1 MSLNPLLNSFLY
13 LIGGEVAIEV
23 GIELINN
30 ESEDITDEDITE
42 NIKDRLEGTGVNFE
56 PDEDEILK
64 LNTVRKTLYKL
75 YSHKLAQFRR
85 IRDKSTGWFIYFWWH
100 EFDLL
105 EDILSEKKKL
115 LLRKLR
121 DRLQH
126 EETNYFFRC
135 GKCGLEKNYKYRF
148 DEAFELNFR
157 CPDCNSQL
165 EAQDN
170 SKILLFL
177 KEKIILLQKLNI
189 IVEKQEP
196 SEKEREKR
204 ENLKL
209 RQGKGKRK
217 TKYED
222 EDIDEDDSDEEDDSD
237 KKEDDEDEDSKDSDS
252 KDSDM

>member
-23 GIELINN
+23 GVELINN
-30 ESEDITDEDITE
+30 ENEDITDEDITE

-126 EETNYFFRC
+126 EEINYFF
-135 GKCGLEKNYKYRF
+135 KCPKCSIEKNYKYKF

-170 SKILLFL
+170 SKIVHFL
-177 KEKIILLQKLNI
+177 KEKIILLQKLTI
-189 IVEKQEP
+189 VVEKQEP
-196 SEKEREKR
+196 SQKEKEKKEAGKM
-204 ENLKL
+204 KL
-209 RQGKGKRK
+209 GKAKRK
-217 TKYED
+217 IKYED
-222 EDIDEDDSDEEDDSD
+222 EDIEEDDSDEEEDEEKSD
-237 KKEDDEDEDSKDSDS
+237 KDKDKDKDEDDYLDYD
-252 KDSDM
+252 